1 MRLPLFVFPQRFPKT
16 SDETRREVF
25 IYLRLV
31 PDRQRRHGAGIS
43 PTLNR
48 ETRAR
53 AWSKMMNFEFKCPQC
68 GQMVEADEAYRGQV
82 AECPH
87 CGKGIVIP
95 RHNPQTRTLRNSGTG
110 KTSHSIKHDEKQTAS
125 AFCRKCGKQLN
136 AGENFCAK
144 CGAPRNTTGSDIA
157 TSGSKE
163 NSTKKSSFI
172 SFLKKKSTISGF
184 CTAIFIGAIIFF
196 CIPDSRELLE
206 KQASMMVTQ
215 ILTEHDEF
223 SSFFVIEKAADCLLI
238 NTGKN
243 TYSGSIDV
251 YCRWKDDEQKQR
263 MKQLFLSMATAANG
277 GRGIPVGIL
286 KGFESQLGERPKFK
300 FNIEMV
306 ADGSRYHVVC
316 QGDAKQENSAYEMI
330 LTMLELRN
338 DE

>member
-1 MRLPLFVFPQRFPKT
+1 
-16 SDETRREVF
+16 
-25 IYLRLV
+25 
-31 PDRQRRHGAGIS
+31 
-43 PTLNR
+43 
-48 ETRAR
+48 
-53 AWSKMMNFEFKCPQC
+53 MNFEFKCPQC

-110 KTSHSIKHDEKQTAS
+110 KPSHSIKHDEKQTAS
-125 AFCRKCGKQLN
+125 AFCCKCGNQLN
-136 AGENFCAK
+136 AGENFCGK

-184 CTAIFIGAIIFF
+184 CTAIFIGAIIIF

-223 SSFFVIEKAADCLLI
+223 SSFFVIEKTADCLLV

-243 TYSGSIDV
+243 AYSGSIDV

-263 MKQLFLSMATAANG
+263 MKQLLKQLFLSMATAANG
-277 GRGIPVGIL
+277 GRGIAVGIL
-286 KGFESQLGERPKFK
+286 KGFESRIGEKPKFK